1 MNKDI
6 IVLLL
11 QKDIKELSLLTDG
24 FEKMDEFPE
33 PILKLARD
41 KAENVL
47 DKINELST
55 LYGVELEVVD
65 YELFEDEDDSE
76 DKIVEEE
83 TIEDSEKNNFDVP
96 IDSYMELP
104 VEPYEIEDKEPKE
117 LVDDKNDELIDEFTD
132 EFDEYI
138 EKEVE
143 SDNAMD
149 EVSEREM
156 DDVIAEES
164 VVEGSEEVQLT
175 SSEQDELQEVGASD
189 SPINKD
195 KMQPVSVF
203 KDTLSVED
211 KSLTANLESQKIH
224 DIRQAIN
231 IGDRFRFQRELFGGN
246 GEVLNK
252 TISYLNQLAKF
263 SEAESFLKSKFGW
276 ADDNEHAE
284 EFLQIV
290 RRRYL

>member
-24 FEKMDEFPE
+24 FEKMNEFPE

-65 YELFEDEDDSE
+65 YELFENEDDSE

-83 TIEDSEKNNFDVP
+83 TFEDSKKNNFDVP
-96 IDSYMELP
+96 IDSYMEPP
-104 VEPYEIEDKEPKE
+104 VEPYEVEDKEPKE

-138 EKEVE
+138 EKKFEPD
-143 SDNAMD
+143 SAMD

-156 DDVIAEES
+156 DDVVAEEPA
-164 VVEGSEEVQLT
+164 VEVSEEVQLT
-175 SSEQDELQEVGASD
+175 SSEQDELQEVSASD
-189 SPINKD
+189 SPINED
-195 KMQPVSVF
+195 KKQTVSVF

-231 IGDRFRFQRELFGGN
+231 VGDRFRFQRELFGGN